1 MSEFNNNDEL
11 KIDDSPAPD
20 TAKSKPN
27 PLVKGIIEQL
37 DIFVIALSVIILA
50 TFFLVRVCT
59 VSGDSMKD
67 TLQHKDPLIVSDL
80 FYTPKRGD
88 IVVFHQTGSGDND
101 YNEPIVKRVIGVAGD
116 TVKIEHLHDNML
128 VTITDA
134 DGNIT
139 LLEEDY
145 IRYDYPSYPNSETYV
160 EEGTVFVMGDNR
172 SHSGDS
178 RSGKI
183 GLVDTRRILGKA
195 VFQLGSNVGKPE

>member
-1 MSEFNNNDEL
+1 
-11 KIDDSPAPD
+11 
-20 TAKSKPN
+20 
-27 PLVKGIIEQL
+27 
-37 DIFVIALSVIILA
+37 
-50 TFFLVRVCT
+50 
-59 VSGDSMKD
+59 
-67 TLQHKDPLIVSDL
+67 
-80 FYTPKRGD
+80 
-88 IVVFHQTGSGDND
+88 
-101 YNEPIVKRVIGVAGD
+101 
-116 TVKIEHLHDNML
+116 ML

-195 VFQLGSNVGKPE
+195 VFQLGSHVGKPE